1 MKNTGLSAGMM
12 LAFAAYAS
20 FSISDAYSKLLAGQI
35 DPFEVAFSGGVF
47 GLLLIPFIRGKNESY
62 RDLFVVR
69 QPVMWLVRAAATFA
83 ATAASVEAF
92 MLLPMPEAFSLIFLM
107 PLFVTI
113 LSVVLLREKVS
124 TLGWLSVIVGFIGVL
139 IVLRPGLRALHFGH
153 LCALISAVANAV
165 GVIAYRMSGRNTPR
179 LSMFSSSLCGPLVG
193 NGALMLAHAHWP
205 QGSTVWMFL
214 FGYGFLAALGQLLMM
229 MAATRS
235 TASAI
240 ALPQYS
246 QMLWAVAFSFYVF
259 HEPLDDWT
267 FAGIAVIIVS
277 GLFKWAYPRV
287 AARIA
292 VIKQQRAVQPPCG
305 PYPFA

>member
-12 LAFAAYAS
+12 LAFAAYAA

-35 DPFEVAFSGGVF
+35 DPFEVAFFGGIF

-62 RDLFVVR
+62 RDLFVIR
-69 QPVMWLVRAAATFA
+69 QPVMWGLRAAATFV

-107 PLFVTI
+107 PLFVTV

-124 TLGWLSVIVGFIGVL
+124 TLDWLSVIVGFVGVL
-139 IVLRPGLRALHFGH
+139 MVLRPGLRALQFGH
-153 LCALISAVANAV
+153 LCALIAAMANAV
-165 GVIAYRMSGRNTPR
+165 GVIAYRLAGKNTPR
-179 LSMFSSSLCGPLVG
+179 LSIFSSSLCGPLLG
-193 NGALMLAHAHWP
+193 NGALMLAHASWP
-205 QGSTVWMFL
+205 HGATIWLFL

-229 MAATRS
+229 MAATRA

-246 QMLWAVAFSFYVF
+246 QMLWAVAFSYYVF
-259 HEPLDDWT
+259 HELLDNWT
-267 FAGIAVIIVS
+267 FAGIAVIIAS
-277 GLFKWAYPRV
+277 GLFKWGYPRAV
-287 AARIA
+287 TKLAAVRR
-292 VIKQQRAVQPPCG
+292 QRLVPPCG
-305 PYPFA
+305 PYPLA